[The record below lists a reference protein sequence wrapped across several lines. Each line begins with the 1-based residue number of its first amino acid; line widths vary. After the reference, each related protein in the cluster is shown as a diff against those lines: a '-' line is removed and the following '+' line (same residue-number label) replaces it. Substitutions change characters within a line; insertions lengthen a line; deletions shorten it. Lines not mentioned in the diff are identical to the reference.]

1 MNFLKKFDR
10 LKVKKENYQRN
21 LFLLVGLL
29 GVLCMTVGGSY
40 AYLTFEVTGD
50 KVNYIQAGTLVVDFG
65 SEGSAISL
73 VDAVPQQDGEALINN
88 TEYTFSVK
96 NTGSIDASYTV
107 LLNNICTTTSS
118 YEINGATVT
127 PDLCIPLIM

>member
-88 TEYTFSVK
+88 T
-96 NTGSIDASYTV
+96 
-107 LLNNICTTTSS
+107 
-118 YEINGATVT
+118 
-127 PDLCIPLIM
+127 